1 MQTDMSLSND
11 SFTAAISNGD
21 NKIPGLSFNISVKP
35 LVKQEISLVALVDNS
50 TPITIQ
56 HLDATKLAGLTT
68 SNPVYY
74 ILNKPK
80 YGKIKRILRTSRTRE
95 PRSIRD
101 REVWHFTH
109 EDLKNGVIYFVGS
122 NLGIQVKFLYVF
134 KSKCFSKMFPRI
146 FSCYFYATIER
157 LSLFVLLRK
166 FNLDVFKLEFI
177 GKSGKIYFMSIFLF

>member
-122 NLGIQVKFLYVF
+122 NLGIQVKF
-134 KSKCFSKMFPRI
+134 
-146 FSCYFYATIER
+146 
-157 LSLFVLLRK
+157 
-166 FNLDVFKLEFI
+166 
-177 GKSGKIYFMSIFLF
+177 